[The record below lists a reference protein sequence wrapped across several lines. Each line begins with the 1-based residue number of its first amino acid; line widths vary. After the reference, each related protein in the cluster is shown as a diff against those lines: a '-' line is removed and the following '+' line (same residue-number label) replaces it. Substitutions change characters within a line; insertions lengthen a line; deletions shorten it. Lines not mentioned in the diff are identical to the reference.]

1 VSTPRDP
8 QDSRWRRHRSTLLIV
23 GAFVAAVL
31 VVVWTTDGQTYDAR
45 FDPRNPGPDGA
56 QALARVLEDEGV
68 DVHVARSADAFE
80 DEEVG
85 SGTTVVVTSTEELGE
100 STFTRLLDHT
110 GDARLVLVEP
120 GTLLTG
126 ELGLS
131 GYPET
136 HGLGNGR
143 DAGCADPLFDGLS
156 MEVDQ
161 AVAYRGDGCFADG
174 GAAVLAERRGAVL
187 FGAGEAMTND
197 QVLRADNAAVGL
209 RLLGQDDD
217 LVWYVPTYADLAAGD
232 ETGLGPLL
240 PRWIEPGLW
249 LLLVTAV
256 FLVVW
261 RARRLGRLA
270 TEPLPVVVKA
280 IETTHSRG
288 RLYRRAGDRGHA
300 ASALRAAA
308 RRRAAVRL
316 QLGAGHSEAALVRDV
331 AHHIGRPEAEVAAL
345 VGSDAPDPVHDHDL
359 IRLANDLAGLDR
371 EVRRT

>member
-1 VSTPRDP
+1 MNL
-8 QDSRWRRHRSTLLIV
+8 WRRHRSTLLIV
-23 GAFVAAVL
+23 GALVAAVL
-31 VVVWTTDGQTYDAR
+31 VVIWTTDGETYGAR
-45 FDPRNPGPDGA
+45 FDPGNPGPEGA

-68 DVHVARSADAFE
+68 DLHVARSAEAFE
-80 DEEVG
+80 DEAVG
-85 SGTTVVVTSTEELGE
+85 SGTTVVVTSTEQLGE
-100 STFTRLLDHT
+100 STVTRLFDHA
-110 GDARLVLVEP
+110 GDARLVFVEP
-120 GTLLTG
+120 GPLVIS
-126 ELGLS
+126 ELGL
-131 GYPET
+131 GGFPEA
-136 HGLGNGR
+136 HGLGDGR
-143 DAGCADPLFDGLS
+143 GAGCDDPLFDGLT

-161 AVAYRGDGCFADG
+161 AIAYPGGGCFSDS
-174 GAAVLAERRGAVL
+174 GAAVIAEREGSVL

-217 LVWYVPTYADLAAGD
+217 LVWYVPTYTDLAGGD

-249 LLLVTAV
+249 LLLFTAV

-280 IETTHSRG
+280 IETTRSRG

-300 ASALRAAA
+300 TSALRTAA

-316 QLGAGHSEAALVRDV
+316 KLGAGHTEAALIRDV
-331 AHHIGRPEAEVAAL
+331 AHHTGRSEAEIAGL
-345 VGSDAPDPVHDHDL
+345 VGSQAPEPVHDHDL

-371 EVRRT
+371 EVRRS

>member
-1 VSTPRDP
+1 VTTP
-8 QDSRWRRHRSTLLIV
+8 QNSLWRRHRSTLLIV
-23 GAFVAAVL
+23 GALVAAVL
-31 VVVWTTDGQTYDAR
+31 VVIWSTDGGQTNDAR
-45 FDPRNPGPDGA
+45 FDPANPGPDGA

-68 DVHVARSADAFE
+68 DVHVARSADAF
-80 DEEVG
+80 DHEEIG
-85 SGTTVVVTSTEELGE
+85 ADTTVVVTSTEQLGRR
-100 STFTRLLDHT
+100 TLDRLLADT
-110 GDARLVLVEP
+110 SNARLVFVEP
-120 GTLLTG
+120 ASLVTG

-143 DAGCADPLFDGLS
+143 DAGCDDPLFEGLA

-161 AVAYRGDGCFADG
+161 AIAYPGAGCFADDG
-174 GAAVLAERRGAVL
+174 SAVVAERDGSVL
-187 FGAGEAMTND
+187 FGAGEALTND

-217 LVWYVPTYADLAAGD
+217 LVWYVPTYTDLASGD
-232 ETGLGPLL
+232 ESGLGPLL
-240 PRWIEPGLW
+240 PRWIEPGIW
-249 LLLVTAV
+249 LLLVATG

-280 IETTHSRG
+280 IETTRSRG

-316 QLGAGHSEAALVRDV
+316 QLGAGHTEADLVRDV
-331 AHHIGRPEAEVAAL
+331 ARHTDRSEAEVAAL
-345 VGSDAPDPVHDHDL
+345 VGSHAPAPVHDHDL

-371 EVRRT
+371 EVRHP